1 MRVLY
6 TILVLILIGTYVSV
20 LIKVKKNSNGL
31 TPILGW
37 LIGLAFFLMVPLTV
51 ITVNDGYIP
60 PRSYEMNNW
69 GDISL
74 SNPNYFRPYIL
85 VWLSVML
92 TCMVAYFF
100 CPTPARNTDNNR
112 DLTVKRLKH
121 AIVVTMVVSS
131 IAWAAMIQMVGGIE
145 AFLLSHW
152 YARVDDLVQR
162 FGTLFILFD
171 HINEANQIAFTAA
184 AALYMSI
191 NLRDR
196 KAPWGFTSLILLFLL
211 IEIVMSGN
219 RIFFALYLLA
229 FLVSCW
235 IFNRKKIIVGLLI
248 ASPLLAVIFS
258 AWAAVRHDL
267 TNIAESTDTY
277 VNDETTS
284 NRIATVFLGATE
296 GSDVVLLLH
305 MIKDFGGRFDY
316 LYGKTYGR
324 LLTFFLPKSIYPQR
338 PPDFTTL
345 SANLYESG
353 ETTSLAST
361 ALGEAYANF
370 GIFGILVLPGVTYF
384 ACRYTDRLSRSGNT
398 FGLASG
404 AAFIMFVWFA
414 RGTFAESLILFL
426 GALLLVWILR
436 LESTPNA
443 MPRISS
449 GLAGAS
455 TAIR

>member
-1 MRVLY
+1 MRILY
-6 TILVLILIGTYVSV
+6 TILVLVLVTAYVFV
-20 LIKVKKNSNGL
+20 VIKVKKNSLGL

-37 LIGLAFFLMVPLTV
+37 LVGLAFFLVIPLTV
-51 ITVNDGYIP
+51 ITLNNGYAP
-60 PRSYEMNNW
+60 PKSYEMNNW

-74 SNPNYFRPYIL
+74 ANPNYFRPYIL

-92 TCMVAYFF
+92 TCAVAYFF
-100 CPTPARNTDNNR
+100 CPTRVPDPISDR
-112 DLTVKRLKH
+112 DATVKRLKH
-121 AIVVTMVVSS
+121 AIVVTMVVSV
-131 IAWAAMIQMVGGIE
+131 IAWGAMIQLVGGIE

-171 HINEANQIAFTAA
+171 HLNEANQIAFTAA
-184 AALYMSI
+184 AAVYTSI

-196 KAPWGFTSLILLFLL
+196 KTNKGFTSLILLFVL

-235 IFNRKKIIVGLLI
+235 VFNRKTIIIGLLL
-248 ASPLLAVIFS
+248 ASPLLAVVFS
-258 AWAAVRHDL
+258 TWAAVRHDL
-267 TNIAESTDTY
+267 TNIAESTTTY
-277 VNDETTS
+277 VNDDAG
-284 NRIATVFLGATE
+284 NRVVTGIIGATE
-296 GSDVVLLLH
+296 GTDVVLLIH

-324 LLTFFLPKSIYPQR
+324 LLTFFLPKSIYPHR

-370 GIFGILVLPGVTYF
+370 GIFGIFLLPGVTWF
-384 ACRYTDRLSRSGNT
+384 ACRYTDRLSRSGRT
-398 FGLASG
+398 FSVASG
-404 AAFIMFVWFA
+404 AAFIMLIWFA
-414 RGTFAESLILFL
+414 RGTFAESTVLFL
-426 GALLLVWILR
+426 GALLLAWVLR
-436 LESTPNA
+436 LERTSSLL
-443 MPRISS
+443 PRISS
-449 GLAGAS
+449 RLAGEPAPS
-455 TAIR
+455 R